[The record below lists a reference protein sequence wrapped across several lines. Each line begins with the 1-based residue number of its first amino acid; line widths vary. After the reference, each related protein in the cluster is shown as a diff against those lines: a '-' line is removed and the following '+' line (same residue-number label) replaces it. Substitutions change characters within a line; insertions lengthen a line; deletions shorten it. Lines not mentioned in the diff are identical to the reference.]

1 MQISEICFAAQDAK
15 VATVDAELWDGW
27 LQFLQ
32 KLENWDYVRPKS
44 CSRFSSARA
53 GVQNL
58 SLHTLWL
65 ARFQITAPARLQLP
79 RRHRPLLI
87 CQSWMRW
94 LETSKWPKVAQSR
107 PRCLGSQVQVYL
119 TSLLKH
125 LILLI
130 HNVSLFAAQF
140 SSTSGSS
147 APAEFVWD
155 ELSWT
160 VFAWNI
166 ICVSVREWENNCSQ
180 GGFFLLPHWSKFN
193 VAVSLHF

>member
-1 MQISEICFAAQDAK
+1 MSDTFQP
-15 VATVDAELWDGW
+15 
-27 LQFLQ
+27 
-32 KLENWDYVRPKS
+32 PKS

-79 RRHRPLLI
+79 RRHGPVMPVMDEI
-87 CQSWMRW
+87 
-94 LETSKWPKVAQSR
+94 ETSKWPKVAQSR

-180 GGFFLLPHWSKFN
+180 GFFFCFLTGVNLMWLFLCILMDFQTDWVTDSG
-193 VAVSLHF
+193 